1 MSTQA
6 AAAPASNPKVER
18 FFKLIDR
25 LAELQGRNVPTI
37 VNLAVLQSLPTGTF
51 GRAWADF
58 LDQHGLSPLTTGS
71 RRKQLHDGIHVLT
84 GYGSDPIGEAE
95 VQAFL
100 LGTKFSTTNLLI
112 GLGLLRVLYQQL
124 PKNQTPKFN
133 QMPWERLQQ
142 AYQRGQRSRLD
153 PDKWQPELLWK
164 LPLAQVQALFDLKS
178 KPSPDGGGSEKNI
191 ILGINEQ
198 RLAKGSFAIAY
209 ILPFCITSCRCCRI
223 S

>member
-1 MSTQA
+1 MNTQA
-6 AAAPASNPKVER
+6 AAAPAFNPKVER
-18 FFKLIDR
+18 FFELIDR

-37 VNLAVLQSLPTGTF
+37 VNLAVLRSLPIGTF

-84 GYGSDPIGEAE
+84 GYSSDPIGEAE

-133 QMPWERLQQ
+133 HMPWERLQQ

-153 PDKWQPELLWK
+153 PDTWQPELLWQ
-164 LPLAQVQALFDLKS
+164 LPLAQVQALFGL
-178 KPSPDGGGSEKNI
+178 
-191 ILGINEQ
+191 
-198 RLAKGSFAIAY
+198 
-209 ILPFCITSCRCCRI
+209 
-223 S
+223 